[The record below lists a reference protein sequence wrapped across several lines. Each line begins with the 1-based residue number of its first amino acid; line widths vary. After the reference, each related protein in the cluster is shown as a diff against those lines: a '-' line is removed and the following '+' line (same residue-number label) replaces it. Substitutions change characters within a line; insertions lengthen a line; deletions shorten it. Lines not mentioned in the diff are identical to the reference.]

1 MDGLLYQGVLFLR
14 LLGVAGA
21 PIAMVCTPIVYASIV
36 TGSAFDL
43 RAMLLEL
50 RMEDALAYNLVT
62 GSPINILLRHVDS
75 LP

>member
-14 LLGVAGA
+14 LLGIAGA
-21 PIAMVCTPIVYASIV
+21 PVAMICTPIVYASIV
-36 TGSAFDL
+36 TGSAFDF

-62 GSPINILLRHVDS
+62 GTGTSI
-75 LP
+75 